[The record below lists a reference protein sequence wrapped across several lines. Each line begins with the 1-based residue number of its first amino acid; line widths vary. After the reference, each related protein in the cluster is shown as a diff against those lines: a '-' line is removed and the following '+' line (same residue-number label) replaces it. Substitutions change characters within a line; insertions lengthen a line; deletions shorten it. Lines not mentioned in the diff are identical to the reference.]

1 MTDLTLRVCTLYPDL
16 MNIYADRGNIIF
28 LERRCRDRGIG
39 FEITPL
45 GVGERVDPDRHDL
58 FYIGGGQDRDQALVA
73 EDLVATKS
81 DDLATATGAGAVLLA
96 VCGGLQLLG
105 ESYEMEDRILPGL
118 GLAHL
123 RTMREGHKRLI
134 GNIEIEVDLGDG
146 PQVLAGFENH
156 GGRTYLEPGERP
168 LGRVIS
174 GHGNNGRDRT
184 EGVWRGT
191 IFGTYLHGPLLPKN
205 TWFADY
211 LTALALRRRAGRP
224 VELARLDDRLEVDA
238 HQSARSAAHRDA
250 RRHSGLNRLRKA
262 G

>member
-1 MTDLTLRVCTLYPDL
+1 MTGLTLRVCTLYPDL
-16 MNIYADRGNIIF
+16 MNIYADRGNMIF

-73 EDLVATKS
+73 EDLVATKR
-81 DDLATATGAGAVLLA
+81 DDLANATSAGAVLLA

-105 ESYEMEDRILPGL
+105 ESYEMEDRTLPGL

-123 RTMREGHKRLI
+123 HTVREGNKRLI
-134 GNIEIEVDLGDG
+134 GNIEIEVDLGNG
-146 PQVLAGFENH
+146 AQVLAGFENH
-156 GGRTYLEPGERP
+156 GGRTYLNQAERP
-168 LGRVIS
+168 LGRVVS
-174 GHGNNGRDRT
+174 GHGNNGRDHT
-184 EGVWRGT
+184 EGVWRDN

-205 TWFADY
+205 VWFADH
-211 LTALALRRRAGRP
+211 LVALALRRRAGYP
-224 VELARLDDRLEVDA
+224 VELAPLDDRIEADA
-238 HQSARSAAHRDA
+238 HLSARAAARRDA
-250 RRHSGLNRLRKA
+250 RRHNRLNRLRKA